1 MLHMEHLYSKA
12 MDLTKPYRVA
22 MPGTEGDVIR
32 VLAGSARPFTGR
44 EIARLAEST
53 HTTVQRSLDRLVDQG
68 LVDRAPAGRAALY
81 TLNRDH
87 LAATP
92 VEALVTMR
100 ATLLERLSET
110 LSRWPIRPIHASV
123 FGSAARADGDTASDI
138 DLVIVCPDS
147 VSSDDSAWREQVDVL
162 ASQVNRWTGNQLAT
176 LELTESDLE
185 GVQRNRPAI
194 VDELRSDAVT
204 LLGSDVRTLFP
215 AR

>member
-1 MLHMEHLYSKA
+1 
-12 MDLTKPYRVA
+12 MDLSKPYRA
-22 MPGTEGDVIR
+22 ALPGTEGEVLR
-32 VLAGSARPFTGR
+32 VLAGSVRPFTGR

-53 HTTVQRSLDRLVDQG
+53 HTTVQRSLDHLVDHG

-87 LAATP
+87 LAATS

-100 ATLLERLSET
+100 SALLERLGEA
-110 LSRWPIRPIHASV
+110 LSDWKLQPMHASV

-138 DLVIVCPDS
+138 DLVVVRPDS
-147 VSSDDSAWREQVDVL
+147 VTSDDPTWREQVDGL
-162 ASQVNRWTGNQLAT
+162 ASQVNRWTGNHLAT

-185 GVQRNRPAI
+185 DMRRNRPAI
-194 VDELRSDAVT
+194 VDELRSDAVS
-204 LLGSDVRTLFP
+204 LLGPDVRTLLR